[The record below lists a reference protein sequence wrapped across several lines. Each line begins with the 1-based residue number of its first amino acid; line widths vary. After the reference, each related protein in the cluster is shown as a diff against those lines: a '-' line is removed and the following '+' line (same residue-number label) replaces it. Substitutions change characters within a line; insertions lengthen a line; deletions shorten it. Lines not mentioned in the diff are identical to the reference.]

1 MEPIEVRF
9 ERAVAPE
16 DAKDGETTKQ
26 IKRTLF
32 QKMNPYPQKKAI
44 TFNRFSDDFK
54 FTVWI
59 GDKLAATADLSGVK
73 EAHEKYSD
81 AEPKGVKVGHLNEIL
96 FIKIIYVKTLVLS
109 FNFNFKA
116 HFKMDD
122 SGVLSLESAEATFEK
137 EVMPEEEEKKE
148 DIKAPDIDK
157 GVLDNLKEKFGSFF
171 NGDAKDGD
179 AEKILE
185 ELGKAQAEKKAKE
198 AEESENQDTEEVGD
212 DTEEKTEDEKTEE
225 KTDEK
230 TNEKIDEKTDETA
243 EEPKDDE
250 KSEEK
255 PEKAEKEEKSEE
267 ESDQTKSEEDA
278 KDDKKDEKKEEE
290 KVKEV

>member
-81 AEPKGVKVGHLNEIL
+81 AEPKGVKVSHVDVII
-96 FIKIIYVKTLVLS
+96 FIDNLCQKLINV
-109 FNFNFKA
+109 NFNFKA

-198 AEESENQDTEEVGD
+198 AEEGENQETEEVGD
-212 DTEEKTEDEKTEE
+212 DTEEKAEDEKTNE

-230 TNEKIDEKTDETA
+230 TDESA
-243 EEPKDDE
+243 EEPKADE

-255 PEKAEKEEKSEE
+255 PEEAEKEEKAEE
-267 ESDQTKSEEDA
+267 ESDKTKSEEAKSEEEA
-278 KDDKKDEKKEEE
+278 KDDKKDEKKEDEKQEE

>member
-1 MEPIEVRF
+1 M
-9 ERAVAPE
+9 
-16 DAKDGETTKQ
+16 G
-26 IKRTLF
+26 
-32 QKMNPYPQKKAI
+32 
-44 TFNRFSDDFK
+44 FSDDFK

-81 AEPKGVKVGHLNEIL
+81 AEPKGV
-96 FIKIIYVKTLVLS
+96 
-109 FNFNFKA
+109 KA

-157 GVLDNLKEKFGSFF
+157 GVLDNLKEKFASFF

-179 AEKILE
+179 AEK
-185 ELGKAQAEKKAKE
+185 KAKE
-198 AEESENQDTEEVGD
+198 AEESENQETEEVGD
-212 DTEEKTEDEKTEE
+212 DTEEKTEDEKT
-225 KTDEK
+225 
-230 TNEKIDEKTDETA
+230 DEKTDETA
-243 EEPKDDE
+243 EKPKEDE

-255 PEKAEKEEKSEE
+255 PE
-267 ESDQTKSEEDA
+267 
-278 KDDKKDEKKEEE
+278 
-290 KVKEV
+290 